1 VSALWSRQ
9 TPIGSSTYLDRK
21 REISCTA
28 LLDLGVAVTVAVA
41 VCSCSCRC
49 SRQTGWLI
57 AATYFTQRST
67 EGVE

>member
-28 LLDLGVAVTVAVA
+28 LLDLGVAVTIAVA
-41 VCSCSCRC
+41 VGRLA
-49 SRQTGWLI
+49 G
-57 AATYFTQRST
+57 
-67 EGVE
+67 